1 MQNLAENFGF
11 ATYFNHLLKTRTS
24 VDVTFILETE
34 DGKEEFSAH
43 QLVLAMRS
51 AYFADKFYGGQKEK
65 GDMIIRLEK
74 VNPKAFKDMIW

>member
-1 MQNLAENFGF
+1 MHDLGENFGY
-11 ATYFNHLLKTRTS
+11 ATFFNHLLKTRRS

-34 DGKEEFSAH
+34 YGEEEFSAH

-51 AYFADKFYGGQKEK
+51 AYFADKFYDGQKEK
-65 GDMIIRLEK
+65 ENKIIRLEN